1 VSRRGLHDTVQVR
14 YDTQYQ
20 LMQAIKSLRRVLPTL
35 LVATLLSALLAA
47 CGAPPAGASSGKT
60 LQVIAGQNFWGSI
73 AAQLGGTHVSVTSI
87 VTNPNADPHDY
98 ESSAQDARLFGSAD
112 YVILNGAGYDAWGA
126 KLLSANPN
134 ANRKVFTVAD
144 LLNKKA
150 GDNPHFWY
158 NPDWVEQVADKITA
172 DYKAMDSA
180 DSSYFSQQR
189 DTFRAALKPYHDRI
203 AKIKSTFSGVAVGAT
218 ESIFV
223 YLAEALGLKLISP
236 PEFMQAVAE
245 GNDPPAQTVAEFH
258 DQVAGKKIKV
268 LVYNVQT
275 STNITEDLKRLAA
288 NNGIP
293 VVGVSETLQPVDA
306 TFQEWQGA
314 QLLTLQNALNAEALT
329 H

>member
-1 VSRRGLHDTVQVR
+1 
-14 YDTQYQ
+14 
-20 LMQAIKSLRRVLPTL
+20 M
-35 LVATLLSALLAA
+35 
-47 CGAPPAGASSGKT
+47 
-60 LQVIAGQNFWGSI
+60 
-73 AAQLGGTHVSVTSI
+73 HVSVTSI

-98 ESSAQDARLFGSAD
+98 ESSPQDARAFATAD

-126 KLLSANPN
+126 KLLSVNPN

-144 LLNKKA
+144 LLNNKA

-158 NPDWVEQVADKITA
+158 NPDWVEQVADRITA

-180 DSSYFSQQR
+180 DSDYFTQQR
-189 DTFRAALKPYHDRI
+189 AAFRTALKPYHDRI
-203 AKIKSTFSGVAVGAT
+203 AKIKATFPGVAIGST

-223 YLAEALGLKLISP
+223 YLAQALGLNLISP

-268 LVYNVQT
+268 LVFNVQT
-275 STNITEDLKRLAA
+275 STNITEDLKRLAT

-293 VVGVSETLQPVDA
+293 VVGVSETLQPLDA

-314 QLLTLQNALNAEALT
+314 QLLTLQNALNAQALT

>member
-1 VSRRGLHDTVQVR
+1 MR
-14 YDTQYQ
+14 YDTEYQ
-20 LMQAIKSLRRVLPTL
+20 MTQALKLPHRLLATL
-35 LVATLLSALLAA
+35 TLVTLLSTALSA
-47 CGAPPAGASSGKT
+47 CGAPPAGTSSGKT
-60 LQVIAGQNFWGSI
+60 LQVVAGQNFWGSI
-73 AAQLGGTHVSVTSI
+73 AAQLGGTHVFVLSV

-98 ESSAQDARLFGSAD
+98 ENSTQDARAFAAAD

-126 KLLSANPN
+126 RLLSANPN
-134 ANRKVFTVAD
+134 ANRKVFSVAD

-158 NPDWVEQVADKITA
+158 NPDWVEQVADQITA
-172 DYKAMDSA
+172 DYRALDAAAS
-180 DSSYFSQQR
+180 DYFTQQR
-189 DTFRAALKPYHDRI
+189 AAFRTSMKPYHDRI
-203 AKIKSTFSGVAVGAT
+203 AKIKSTFSGVPIGST

-223 YLAEALGLKLISP
+223 YLAQALGLNLISP

-258 DQVAGKKIKV
+258 DQVLGKKIKV
-268 LVYNVQT
+268 LVFNVQT

-288 NNGIP
+288 NKGIP
-293 VVGVSETLQPVDA
+293 VVGVSETLHPLDA

-314 QLLTLQNALNAEALT
+314 QLLTLQNALNAQALT

>member
-1 VSRRGLHDTVQVR
+1 MT
-14 YDTQYQ
+14 
-20 LMQAIKSLRRVLPTL
+20 QAIKSTRLLV

-47 CGAPPAGASSGKT
+47 CGAPPASSGRT

-73 AAQLGGTHVSVTSI
+73 AAQLGGTQVSVTSI
-87 VTNPNADPHDY
+87 VTNPNADPHEY
-98 ESSAQDARLFGSAD
+98 ESSAQDARAFGTAD

-144 LLNKKA
+144 LLGKKA

-158 NPDWVEQVADKITA
+158 SPDWVEQVADKITA
-172 DYKAMDSA
+172 DYKAIDSA
-180 DSSYFSQQR
+180 DSAYFTQR
-189 DTFRAALKPYHDRI
+189 RDAFRTALKPYHDRI
-203 AKIKSTFSGVAVGAT
+203 AKIKSTFPGVAIGST

-223 YLAEALGLKLISP
+223 YLAQALGLKLISP

-258 DQVAGKKIKV
+258 DQVAGKKIKL

-275 STNITEDLKRLAA
+275 STNITENLKRLAA

-293 VVGVSETLQPVDA
+293 VVGVSETLQPLDA
-306 TFQEWQGA
+306 TFQEWQMA

>member
-1 VSRRGLHDTVQVR
+1 
-14 YDTQYQ
+14 
-20 LMQAIKSLRRVLPTL
+20 
-35 LVATLLSALLAA
+35 
-47 CGAPPAGASSGKT
+47 
-60 LQVIAGQNFWGSI
+60 
-73 AAQLGGTHVSVTSI
+73 
-87 VTNPNADPHDY
+87 VTNPNADPHEY
-98 ESSAQDARLFGSAD
+98 ESSAQDARAFGTAD

-144 LLNKKA
+144 LLGKKA

-158 NPDWVEQVADKITA
+158 SPDWVEQVADKITA
-172 DYKAMDSA
+172 DYKAIDSA
-180 DSSYFSQQR
+180 DSAYFTQR
-189 DTFRAALKPYHDRI
+189 RDAFRTALKPYHDRI
-203 AKIKSTFSGVAVGAT
+203 AKIKSTFPGVAIGST

-223 YLAEALGLKLISP
+223 YLAQALGLKLISP

-258 DQVAGKKIKV
+258 DQVAGKKIKL

-275 STNITEDLKRLAA
+275 STNITENLKRLAA

-293 VVGVSETLQPVDA
+293 VVGVSETLQPLDA
-306 TFQEWQGA
+306 TFQEWQMA

>member
-1 VSRRGLHDTVQVR
+1 MARLRRGG
-14 YDTQYQ
+14 
-20 LMQAIKSLRRVLPTL
+20 TL
-35 LVATLLSALLAA
+35 LVGLLALTVALAA
-47 CGAPPAGASSGKT
+47 CGTPAPSTSSTT
-60 LQVIAGQNFWGSI
+60 LQVVAGQNFWGSI
-73 AAQLGGTHVSVTSI
+73 AAQLGGSHVSVTSV
-87 VTNPNADPHDY
+87 VTNPNADPHEY
-98 ESSAQDARLFGSAD
+98 ESSAQDARLFGTAD
-112 YVILNGAGYDAWGA
+112 YVILNGAGYDAWGT

-158 NPDWVEQVADKITA
+158 NPDWVERVADRITA
-172 DYKAMDSA
+172 DYQALDSA
-180 DSSYFSQQR
+180 DSSYFTQQR
-189 DTFRAALKPYHDRI
+189 AAFRTALQPYHDRI
-203 AKIKSTFSGVAVGAT
+203 AKIKAAFPGVAVGST

-223 YLAEALGLKLISP
+223 YLATALGLNLISP

-258 DQVAGKKIKV
+258 DLVANRKIKV

-275 STNITEDLKRLAA
+275 STNITEELKREAT

-293 VVGVSETLQPVDA
+293 VVGVSETLQPIDA
-306 TFQEWQGA
+306 TFQEWQDA
-314 QLLTLQNALNAEALT
+314 QLLTLQNALNAQALT

>member
-1 VSRRGLHDTVQVR
+1 VL

-20 LMQAIKSLRRVLPTL
+20 MTRVIKRLLPL

-60 LQVIAGQNFWGSI
+60 LQVVAGQNFWGSI

-87 VTNPNADPHDY
+87 VTNPNADPHEY
-98 ESSAQDARLFGSAD
+98 ESSTQDARAFASAD

-134 ANRKVFTVAD
+134 PSRKVFTVAD

-172 DYKAMDSA
+172 DYTAMDSS
-180 DSSYFSQQR
+180 DSAYFSQQR
-189 DTFRAALKPYHDRI
+189 DAFRTAMKPYHDRI
-203 AKIKSTFSGVAVGAT
+203 AKIKSTFHGVPVGST

-223 YLAEALGLKLISP
+223 YMAQALGLNLISP

-275 STNITEDLKRLAA
+275 STNITEDLKRQAT

-306 TFQEWQGA
+306 TFQEWQNA